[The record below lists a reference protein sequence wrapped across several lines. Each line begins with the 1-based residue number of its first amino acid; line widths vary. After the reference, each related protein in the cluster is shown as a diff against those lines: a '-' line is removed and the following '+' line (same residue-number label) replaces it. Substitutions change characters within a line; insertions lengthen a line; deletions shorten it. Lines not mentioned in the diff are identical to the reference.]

1 MLRIGQLASRTGF
14 TPKTLRYYEDLGLVR
29 PDGRSESGYR
39 LYADAAV
46 ERLRFVNRARALG
59 LRLEDIRRILE
70 ISDEGRNP
78 CEHVQ
83 AVVDR
88 ELDRIAAQMKRL
100 QEFRN
105 GLLTLRSRMATAPA
119 SGTARPGQPCPCFQ
133 EDASESAALEARAA
147 RERRRGD
154 GASIRAG
161 NAPASYRGCGELA

>member
-1 MLRIGQLASRTGF
+1 MLRIGQLANKTGF

-39 LYADAAV
+39 LYGDAAV

-70 ISDEGRNP
+70 ISDEGRMP

-88 ELDRIAAQMKRL
+88 ELDRIGTQMKSL
-100 QEFRN
+100 EELRN
-105 GLLTLRSRMATAPA
+105 GLVGLRFRMADALA
-119 SGTARPGQPCPCFQ
+119 SGAARPGQQCPCFK
-133 EDASESAALEARAA
+133 EDISE
-147 RERRRGD
+147 
-154 GASIRAG
+154 
-161 NAPASYRGCGELA
+161 